1 MLLISRSVA
10 IDDFPPDALEKQF
23 QMEDSSVSPVSRV
36 LLKLLSH
43 LVPVVKSDLSAPYGE
58 ILNRF
63 MVWLRE
69 RNSAD
74 SSVRIQLMVATLRD
88 EMRKMDHSLRAL
100 TESLSSD
107 QLDSRVRTAFDL
119 FLDGARKAEQTRSE
133 DRVRRI
139 AIILG
144 NAAVSAQPINADDV
158 EEQMRVAMD
167 VGDTDL
173 KYLRELVRITGRTV
187 ADQGR
192 ITRGNAY
199 QQWEHGFWGTRINP
213 EIDSVFSKLESFGLV
228 SRIPPPNNL
237 NISADF
243 QSRYAL
249 LPKGL
254 SFSQSITSHADAT

>member
-1 MLLISRSVA
+1 VA

-43 LVPVVKSDLSAPYGE
+43 LVPVVKSKLPAPYGE

-63 MVWLRE
+63 ITWLRE

-74 SSVRIQLMVATLRD
+74 SSVRIQLMVTTLRD
-88 EMRKMDHSLRAL
+88 EMRKMDRALRAL
-100 TESLSSD
+100 IDQLSPD
-107 QLDSRVRTAFDL
+107 QLDARVRTAFDL

-133 DRVRRI
+133 DRVKHI

-144 NAAVSAQPINADDV
+144 NATVSTQPINADDV

-173 KYLRELVRITGRTV
+173 KYLRELVRITGQTV

-192 ITRGNAY
+192 ITRENAY
-199 QQWEHGFWGTRINP
+199 RQWEYGFWGTRIDP
-213 EIDSVFSKLESFGLV
+213 EIDSVFSKLESYGLV

-243 QSRYAL
+243 QNRYAL

-254 SFSQSITSHADAT
+254 RFFESITSRPDPN